1 MNKNLKS
8 LKEYF
13 SIEDNAENF
22 HFSGDEVYA
31 DGEEWEAAG
40 RSQVGAQPSD
50 PFIFSLENSGSTTI
64 NDVVF
69 LDAFLNSGKD
79 NSPWGVTSGIT
90 PTYDIPNRSYIQF
103 LQYLASNSARIRQ
116 ITTVCSDST
125 TLRASYEIESY
136 NMQGDK
142 FSKVVKPI
150 LNTMQNLTDQVD
162 TRVDFYL
169 TGATRITVSKI
180 VAGKTITFYLFP
192 SNVSKTIKGI
202 AEGRTFISP
211 QTSGMRIVGA
221 QPVQK
226 LI

>member
-1 MNKNLKS
+1 MKKNLTD
-8 LKEYF
+8 LHAYF
-13 SIEDNAENF
+13 AIEDNAENF

-31 DGEEWEAAG
+31 DGENWEAAG
-40 RSQVGAQPSD
+40 VGQVGAQPSD
-50 PFIFSLENSGSTTI
+50 PFIISLENSGSTTI
-64 NDVVF
+64 TDVVF
-69 LDAFLNSGKD
+69 LNAFLNLSTTT
-79 NSPWGVTSGIT
+79 PWGVNTGIT
-90 PTYDIPNRSYIQF
+90 PTYDIPNQTYLQF
-103 LQYLASNSARIRQ
+103 LHYLASNSARIRQ

-162 TRVDFYL
+162 TQVDFYL
-169 TGATRITVSKI
+169 TGATKITVSKI
-180 VAGKTITFYLFP
+180 VAGKTLTFYFFP

-202 AEGRTFISP
+202 SEGRAFASP

-221 QPVQK
+221 QPVTK
-226 LI
+226 IA

>member
-22 HFSGDEVYA
+22 HFSDGEVYA

-40 RSQVGAQPSD
+40 RGQVGTQPSD
-50 PFIFSLENSGSTTI
+50 PFIVSLENSGSTTI
-64 NDVVF
+64 DDVVF
-69 LDAFLNSGKD
+69 LDAFLNLGSD
-79 NSPWGVTSGIT
+79 SPWGVTSGIT
-90 PTYDIPNRSYIQF
+90 PTYDIPNRTYIQF
-103 LQYLASNSARIRQ
+103 LHYLASNSARIRQ

-169 TGATRITVSKI
+169 TGATKITVSKI